1 VSKHDD
7 EVMLDAY
14 NEGLELAARLLKA
27 LGCDDPKQATQ
38 EQIDAVMS
46 AILAPIA
53 AGGVK
58 ITERQLK
65 ADHRKLTWLK
75 ARRVS

>member
-1 VSKHDD
+1 MSKHDD

-14 NEGLELAARLLKA
+14 NEGLELAAGLLKA

-38 EQIDAVMS
+38 EQIDIVTS

-53 AGGVK
+53 AGGAR

-65 ADHRKLTWLK
+65 ADHRKLTRLR
-75 ARRVS
+75 ARQVT

>member
-1 VSKHDD
+1 MSKHDD

-14 NEGLELAARLLKA
+14 NEGLELAAGLLKA

-38 EQIDAVMS
+38 EQIDIVTS
-46 AILAPIA
+46 AILAIA

-58 ITERQLK
+58 ISERQLK

-75 ARRVS
+75 ARQVS